1 MTNKINGNS
10 ADYDVLIVGAGFA
23 GLYQLKKLRDLGYN
37 VTLVDAAPDIGGVW
51 QWNCYPGARVDSI
64 GAIYQYSDP
73 ELWKGWDYSEKFPDH
88 TELREYFDYVD
99 SKWDLRKDCTFNTRV
114 TGATFDEDTNTWSVA
129 TDDGKTTT
137 CRWFILC
144 TGFAAKPVVPDF
156 DGKDSFKGIATHTGL
171 WPQEGIDMKG
181 KRIGVIGTG
190 ASAVQVIQEASKE
203 AAQVTVFQRTPN
215 LTIPMRQKKISKDE
229 NAKLKEENYQAWLDA
244 RENNFAGFEFDF
256 YPKAAADCTPEERE
270 AVFREVWET
279 GAFNWW
285 LGNFN
290 DVLANP
296 ESNLAQYNFW
306 RDETRKR
313 IKDPAL
319 HEVLAPTAPPHPY
332 GVKRPCLEQWFYE
345 CFNQNNVELV
355 DLKRE
360 PIERITK
367 EGLIA
372 GDREFEFDILVYA
385 TGFDAVSG
393 GLVQIDAKGT
403 DGRNLA
409 AHWKDGIKT
418 HLGMASP
425 GFPNLLFLYGPQSP
439 SGFCN
444 GPTCAEL
451 QGDWMI
457 RFIQDMTD
465 RDVARAEVTEEAA
478 EAWAKGTHD
487 IINGTLFPQ
496 ANSWYLGAN
505 IPGKKR
511 EVLVYPGGLPSY
523 LEIVNTNREDGYPG
537 FEFERAAALT

>member
-129 TDDGKTTT
+129 TNDGKTTT

-478 EAWAKGTHD
+478 EAWAKSTHD

-511 EVLVYPGGLPSY
+511 EILVYPGGLPSY